1 MFSFSPTILIIIITA
16 IISYIAF
23 NNGKLMG
30 ELIFHPPAVQQKKQ
44 WYRFVTCGFIHADFQ
59 HLIFNMLTLYFF
71 GTVVEEY
78 YQMTLGSFGFYTFY
92 LLAIIVSEIPSYIK
106 NRNNSRYYSLGA
118 SGGVSAVVFSY
129 ILFAPWQWFTFPPIP
144 AILYGVGYLIY
155 SVYMSKKQKDNINH
169 DAHFWGAIFGI
180 VFTIILNPKVIDYFL
195 DQITHP
201 KLP

>member
-1 MFSFSPTILIIIITA
+1 
-16 IISYIAF
+16 
-23 NNGKLMG
+23 
-30 ELIFHPPAVQQKKQ
+30 
-44 WYRFVTCGFIHADFQ
+44 
-59 HLIFNMLTLYFF
+59 
-71 GTVVEEY
+71 
-78 YQMTLGSFGFYTFY
+78 MTLGSFGFYTFY